1 MDHRL
6 RDIADTLAMDGNS
19 GASEMMASTLNDLL
33 AIPEDAMVSI
43 PPSDWEEFAI
53 ALHRAKPSIAP
64 LFNIAN
70 TILLLLERGA
80 DGIGDLHGAI
90 MDLRERERKSGL
102 RITELS
108 AETIRGERLMT
119 TSYSS
124 TVAQVLK
131 ALAKDRAIK
140 VTVAEA
146 LPGGE
151 GRQFAKILSGHS
163 MQVEII
169 HDSTVFSRM
178 ADIDAVLVGADSV
191 TWSGLVNKIGTRA
204 IAEAARVFDVD
215 AFAVCGRS
223 KMSPVMLS
231 DLITYEKE
239 LGPNL
244 AEFVQVFESTP
255 LELFTFLITDD
266 RVIAP
271 ANLKQ
276 ELQGNRTARAWYER
290 NVLTDPA
297 GSLREQ

>member
-1 MDHRL
+1 MDQRL

-33 AIPEDAMVSI
+33 AIPEDDMALI

-70 TILLLLERGA
+70 TILLLLEKGE
-80 DGIGDLHGAI
+80 DGMDDLHEAI
-90 MDLRERERKSGL
+90 MDLREKERKSGL

-108 AETIRGERLMT
+108 AETIKGEWLMT

-131 ALAKDRAIK
+131 ALAKDRNMK

-151 GRQFAKILSGHS
+151 GRQLAKILSGHG
-163 MQVEII
+163 MQVEMI

-178 ADIDAVLVGADSV
+178 AEIDAVLVGADSV
-191 TWSGLVNKIGTRA
+191 TRSGLVNKIGTRA
-204 IAEAARVFDVD
+204 LAEAARVFDVD

-231 DLITYEKE
+231 DLIASERTV
-239 LGPNL
+239 GPNL
-244 AEFVQVFESTP
+244 TEFVQVFESTP
-255 LELFTFLITDD
+255 LELFTSLITDD
-266 RVIAP
+266 RVLSP

-276 ELQGNRTARAWYER
+276 ELQGNKTARAWYER
-290 NVLTDPA
+290 NVLTGPA
-297 GSLREQ
+297 GSLQEQ